1 MIDSRYRVLA
11 GYLLGIFI
19 IALLPMLACQ
29 TYNPFKSLNQ
39 GDFEIVCP
47 GKYKEATI
55 FLRDGAEYKRV
66 VDGFRSE
73 IEKNRALLLMITK
86 EHYDVSGMLFYK
98 FKFAALDSIRTYLIL
113 RYFARIYNHPLLA
126 GYQIQF
132 VFNAESRELIKIYTA
147 EVALE

>member
-1 MIDSRYRVLA
+1 M
-11 GYLLGIFI
+11 
-19 IALLPMLACQ
+19 
-29 TYNPFKSLNQ
+29 
-39 GDFEIVCP
+39 
-47 GKYKEATI
+47 
-55 FLRDGAEYKRV
+55 RDGAEYKRV

-132 VFNAESRELIKIYTA
+132 VFNAESRELVKIYTA